1 MSGGYLPIIAE
12 VTGVRAETPPGDR
25 AIKTLRVQSDGR
37 APFAHRPG
45 QCAMVS
51 AFGRG
56 EAMISIACP
65 PNGEYLEF
73 SVLLQGQV
81 TTGLQYLEAGEKI
94 ALRGP
99 YGNSFPVE
107 RWRGKR
113 ILVTGGG
120 IGIAPLR
127 SVYGYILQ
135 HRSDFAGLDIFYGAR
150 SSEYLIYR
158 QEFFDMMRS
167 GAANVYLSIDRPE
180 PGWSHFVGFVVA
192 NLLRVAPPP
201 ENTVAITCGPP
212 IHIKV
217 TLEALKKLGFAD
229 DQIYTTLE
237 RKMKCGIGKC
247 GRCNIGHIYTCT
259 KGPVFSYAEIKE
271 LPPEGLPDR

>member
-1 MSGGYLPIIAE
+1 MSAGYLPVVAE
-12 VTGVRAETPPGDR
+12 VSEVRAETPPGDR
-25 AIKTLRVQSDGR
+25 AIKTIRVQKDGR
-37 APFAHRPG
+37 APFPHRPG
-45 QCAMVS
+45 QCAMLS

-65 PNGEYLEF
+65 PNDEYLEF
-73 SVLLQGQV
+73 SILLQGQV
-81 TTGLQYLEAGEKI
+81 TTGLQYLEKGESI

-107 RWRGKR
+107 EWRGKR
-113 ILVTGGG
+113 ILVIGGG

-127 SVYGYILQ
+127 SVYGSVLKHMGDY
-135 HRSDFAGLDIFYGAR
+135 AGLDIFYGAR

-158 QEFFDMMRS
+158 QEFFEMMRE
-167 GAANVYLSIDRPE
+167 GRARVYLSVDRPE
-180 PGWSHFVGFVVA
+180 PGWGEFVGFVVN
-192 NLLRVAPPP
+192 NLLRVAPSP
-201 ENTVAITCGPP
+201 ENTIAITCGPP

-229 DQIYTTLE
+229 GQIYTTLE

-247 GRCNIGHIYTCT
+247 GRCNIGSVYTCT
-259 KGPVFSYAEIKE
+259 SGPVFSYEQIRK
-271 LPPEGLPDR
+271 LPPEGLPDK